1 MTRDEMVANLG
12 EQTAPWDL
20 IVIGGGATGLGV
32 AVDAASRG
40 YDVVL
45 FEQCDFAKGTS
56 SRSTKLVH
64 GGVRYLQQG
73 NVSLV
78 MEALKERGRLLRNA
92 PHLVDDVAFIVP
104 SYEWWESPFYGIGLK
119 VYDLLAGR
127 YGFGS
132 SQNLSRDE
140 VVAEIPSINPEGLR
154 GGTRYYDGQ
163 FDDAR
168 LAINLATTAF
178 EQGATVLNY
187 ARVVGLLKDGAGAV
201 TGVTVEDV
209 ESGDVHNVS
218 GRVVVNA
225 TGPFTDQVRRLDDP
239 GARPI
244 VAASQGAHVVLDRSL
259 IAGDSAIMV
268 PHTDDGRVMFAIPW
282 HGVAVVGT
290 TDTPIDSVDLEP
302 RPLAGEIEFL
312 LDTANRYLRRPATA
326 ADVRSVFAGIRPLV
340 SANSGSAHRGSAGGD
355 GDTAALSREHVI
367 LIDPVSGLLT
377 IAGGKWTTYRRMAED
392 VVGNAIMLGDLE
404 PRACVTRDLPIHG
417 YHRHAERFGRL
428 AFYGSDAAQVE
439 NLLQSDDRLAEPVH
453 PDLELAVGEVVWA
466 AREEMARTVDDV
478 LARRSRSL
486 LFDAAA
492 ASEAAPR
499 VAEILATELGR
510 DAAWVGD
517 QIETFRAIASGYLYE
532 GPS

>member
-1 MTRDEMVANLG
+1 MVANLD
-12 EQTAPWDL
+12 EQEGPWDL

-45 FEQCDFAKGTS
+45 FEQSDFAKGTS

-132 SQNLSRDE
+132 SKNLSRDE
-140 VVAEIPSINPEGLR
+140 VVAEIPSINADGLR
-154 GGTRYYDGQ
+154 GGTLYYDGQ

-187 ARVVGLLKDGAGAV
+187 ARVVGLIKDADGAV
-201 TGVTVEDV
+201 SGVTVEDL
-209 ESGDVHNVS
+209 ETGDRHPVA

-225 TGPFTDQVRRLDDP
+225 TGPFTDEVRLLDNP
-239 GARPI
+239 QARPI
-244 VAASQGAHVVLDRSL
+244 VAASQGAHVVLDRSF

-282 HGVAVVGT
+282 HDVAVVGT
-290 TDTPIDSVDLEP
+290 TDTPIDTVDLEP
-302 RPLAGEIEFL
+302 KPFAEEIEFI

-340 SANSGSAHRGSAGGD
+340 SIQHGSAGD
-355 GDTAALSREHVI
+355 EEDTAAISREHTI
-367 LIDPVSGLLT
+367 LVDPVSGLLT
-377 IAGGKWTTYRRMAED
+377 IAGGKWTTYRKMAED

-404 PRACVTRDLPIHG
+404 PRDCVTRDLPIHG
-417 YHRHAERFGRL
+417 YHRHPERFGRL
-428 AFYGSDAAQVE
+428 AFYGSDAVDIE
-439 NLLQSDDRLAEPVH
+439 NLLQSDDALSERVH
-453 PDLELAVGEVVWA
+453 PDLELTAGELVWA

-478 LARRSRSL
+478 LSRRSRSL

-492 ASEAAPR
+492 ASAAAPR
-499 VAEILATELGR
+499 VAAILAAELGQDTAWER
-510 DAAWVGD
+510 DQV
-517 QIETFRAIASGYLYE
+517 QTFRAIASGYLYE
-532 GPS
+532 TPT